1 MRDLRISLDQLRVV
15 DSPSAEK
22 FAAVNRELEI
32 VTMSD
37 FSKCLSNHNVD
48 GGKGIAVWPPYHD
61 GEATETGRSH
71 LAHLQIVILPGYD
84 STRRL
89 LTARCLH
96 STFSPM
102 VPPPPLFP
110 RPS

>member
-37 FSKCLSNHNVD
+37 F
-48 GGKGIAVWPPYHD
+48 
-61 GEATETGRSH
+61 
-71 LAHLQIVILPGYD
+71 
-84 STRRL
+84 
-89 LTARCLH
+89 
-96 STFSPM
+96 
-102 VPPPPLFP
+102 
-110 RPS
+110 PSV